1 MPALA
6 DVPPDGAPAGRG
18 IARYGK
24 VSVLQPCRSMTY
36 LSAFL
41 HNPPRRPLYLAAAI
55 AMYLTIIT
63 IGNIPGARA
72 DIGAYAPGAVL
83 HSIAYAVLAALWFT
97 GSRGGPLARAGKAVL
112 AVAVM
117 GAGDEFVQSFFPY
130 RGASIHDW
138 AVDVGAAIVAGS
150 LLTLLAARTAVQ
162 VRH

>member
-1 MPALA
+1 
-6 DVPPDGAPAGRG
+6 
-18 IARYGK
+18 
-24 VSVLQPCRSMTY
+24 MTTS

-55 AMYLTIIT
+55 VMYLTIIT
-63 IGNIPGARA
+63 TGNIPGARA
-72 DIGAYAPGAVL
+72 DIGTYASGAVL

-97 GSRGGPLARAGKAVL
+97 GSRGSPLARAGKAVL

-130 RGASIHDW
+130 RGASIRDW
-138 AVDVGAAIVAGS
+138 TVDVGAAIVAAS

-162 VRH
+162 LRR

>member
-41 HNPPRRPLYLAAAI
+41 HNPPRRPLYLVAAI

-112 AVAVM
+112 AVAAM

-150 LLTLLAARTAVQ
+150 LLSLLAARTTVP
-162 VRH
+162 VSR

>member
-1 MPALA
+1 MT
-6 DVPPDGAPAGRG
+6 
-18 IARYGK
+18 
-24 VSVLQPCRSMTY
+24 TY
-36 LSAFL
+36 LSTFL
-41 HNPPRRPLYLAAAI
+41 LAPTRRPLYVAAAI
-55 AMYLTIIT
+55 AMFLMIIT

-97 GSRGGPLARAGKAVL
+97 GGRGSPLARAGKAVL

-130 RGASIHDW
+130 RGADIRDW

-150 LLTLLAARTAVQ
+150 LLTLLAARAAVQ